1 LIAAPITQQ
10 AEAKYASRHD
20 DAAHRDDKPTG
31 LVVAPI
37 DEVIQLAEP
46 WQWDEPSALEGISD
60 GEWDAFIE
68 ALKSR

>member
-1 LIAAPITQQ
+1 M
-10 AEAKYASRHD
+10 S
-20 DAAHRDDKPTG
+20 DAAHHDDKPTG

-37 DEVIQLAEP
+37 DEAIRLAEP
-46 WQWDEPSALEGISD
+46 WPWDVPSALEGISD